1 MSQGNGIIHELHS
14 YNHLNLKTSFIK
26 CSIFTRSIYYTRS
39 GMKSSFVNK
48 DLSIHSLYIL
58 DDLGPYK
65 FLLDGRRYYTPTSQI
80 SSNLVQCVTSKIN
93 VDYLSLKRLWHQ
105 TTEVK
110 GYTLNCKFGDLIG
123 ILDSKYDYV
132 LVRPKGRGL
141 WTTKKKSFLLV
152 TQLPSY
158 NYTQLK

>member
-65 FLLDGRRYYTPTSQI
+65 FLLDGRRYYTPTS
-80 SSNLVQCVTSKIN
+80 
-93 VDYLSLKRLWHQ
+93 
-105 TTEVK
+105 
-110 GYTLNCKFGDLIG
+110 
-123 ILDSKYDYV
+123 
-132 LVRPKGRGL
+132 
-141 WTTKKKSFLLV
+141 
-152 TQLPSY
+152 
-158 NYTQLK
+158 